1 MTDLDHLV
9 ELLHRSTPTGRSN
22 VAGLLATLDNSVSG
36 GDLDTEVDGDVT
48 AAACRVRSQSGPG
61 HDRVDG
67 QGARVPH
74 CLPSRAVASD
84 RYEQSGDLRRS
95 EHRAEGIRRRQRQ
108 DVARCQTGGA
118 QKEMASAAT
127 AGEQLRL
134 LYVALT
140 RAQHHTILWWAN
152 GQGSA
157 RTALARVLFA
167 SRVAADG
174 GGVPLD
180 AAVPIPADD
189 STAASLAPLIGA
201 SAGSI
206 SLATIDD
213 GPWPVGRWADPDDSV
228 GHEDLEAAQM
238 TVVLDRAAR
247 RWSFTAIT
255 DGGAVAASD
264 PYDLSLGDSG
274 AADEGSDQADDV
286 DEDEADRSP
295 GDPLWPPTSL
305 DPARAGPL
313 ARLPA
318 GSAFGTLSMRCS
330 NASTSAPRE
339 MGSVPL
345 SMGSWPSYPVDL
357 TPFDQPD
364 GPAEDGRRLLIDG
377 LGMALR
383 TPLGPLCRGR
393 SLADIGTADRLNEMS
408 FDLRLG
414 EGGRR
419 ATVADLGRVMLAHL
433 DPSDPLRAWA
443 DGVASGV
450 IDVELAGHLT
460 GSIDLILRIAGE
472 GGPRFVVVDYKT
484 NVLTPRG
491 SVPVPEDYR
500 PSRMVEAMVEHDYPL
515 QALLY
520 SVALHR
526 YLRWRLPDYRPAE
539 HLGGAAYL
547 FVRGMTGPDVIISG
561 GRPHGVFEWNVP
573 PALVVGLSDLLDGQA
588 VAEPVS

>member
-1 MTDLDHLV
+1 M
-9 ELLHRSTPTGRSN
+9 
-22 VAGLLATLDNSVSG
+22 
-36 GDLDTEVDGDVT
+36 
-48 AAACRVRSQSGPG
+48 
-61 HDRVDG
+61 
-67 QGARVPH
+67 
-74 CLPSRAVASD
+74 
-84 RYEQSGDLRRS
+84 
-95 EHRAEGIRRRQRQ
+95 
-108 DVARCQTGGA
+108 
-118 QKEMASAAT
+118 
-127 AGEQLRL
+127 
-134 LYVALT
+134 
-140 RAQHHTILWWAN
+140 
-152 GQGSA
+152 
-157 RTALARVLFA
+157 
-167 SRVAADG
+167 
-174 GGVPLD
+174 
-180 AAVPIPADD
+180 
-189 STAASLAPLIGA
+189 
-201 SAGSI
+201 
-206 SLATIDD
+206 
-213 GPWPVGRWADPDDSV
+213 
-228 GHEDLEAAQM
+228 
-238 TVVLDRAAR
+238 
-247 RWSFTAIT
+247 
-255 DGGAVAASD
+255 
-264 PYDLSLGDSG
+264 
-274 AADEGSDQADDV
+274 
-286 DEDEADRSP
+286 
-295 GDPLWPPTSL
+295 WPPTSL
-305 DPARAGPL
+305 DPLGAGPL

-318 GSAFGTLSMRCS
+318 CSAFGTLVHAVFERVDFGTVGDGLG
-330 NASTSAPRE
+330 AVVDGQLAA
-339 MGSVPL
+339 
-345 SMGSWPSYPVDL
+345 YPVDL

-484 NVLTPRG
+484 NAFTPRG

-573 PALVVGLSDLLDGQA
+573 RLSWS
-588 VAEPVS
+588 V